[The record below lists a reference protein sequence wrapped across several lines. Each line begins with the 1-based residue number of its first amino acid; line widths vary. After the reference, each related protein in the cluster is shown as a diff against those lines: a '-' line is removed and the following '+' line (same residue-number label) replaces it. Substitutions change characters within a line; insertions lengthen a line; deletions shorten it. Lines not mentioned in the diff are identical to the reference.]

1 MIRNTLS
8 LFPESSQPMSSD
20 AYRKQVSLLMRI
32 LLIVAQEQCF
42 ALKGGTAINLF
53 VRDMPRLSVDIDL
66 AYLPILDR
74 EESLGEID
82 ASLKRIASELGQRIS
97 GSRVQASVLPG
108 TSSVVKLIVNT
119 VDAQVK
125 IEVTPVLRGT
135 VYSCQTLATTDK
147 VQEEFGFAKVNVV
160 SFADLYGGKLVAAL
174 DRQHPRDLFDVRLL
188 LAAEGISRELFEA
201 FLVYLISHNRPMSEI
216 ISPKFKDI
224 RREFER
230 GFTGMTTEA
239 VSLADLEETREQ
251 LVIAIRSSFL
261 DSDRRFLLSMKNGNP
276 DWSLLAVED
285 VEQLPAVRWKLRNLE
300 NMDKDKR
307 AALYKQLE
315 IVLAMKN

>member
-1 MIRNTLS
+1 
-8 LFPESSQPMSSD
+8 MSID

-32 LLIVAQEQCF
+32 LPIVAQEQCF

-66 AYLPILDR
+66 AYLSLLDR